1 MLFRITGLSPDP
13 FRPLFGLSERALA
26 SRGMSRHVADR
37 SPGFPCRIEMRDA
50 DPGETMLLLNHVSQ
64 PAATA
69 YRASHAIFVRE
80 GATAR
85 FDAVGIVPAVLRRRL
100 LSVRAFD
107 AAGSM
112 RDADVTEGVAL
123 ETLVARLFADPLVDV
138 LHVHNAKR
146 GCYAGRIERA

>member
-1 MLFRITGLSPDP
+1 MC
-13 FRPLFGLSERALA
+13 
-26 SRGMSRHVADR
+26 R
-37 SPGFPCRIEMRDA
+37 S
-50 DPGETMLLLNHVSQ
+50 

-80 GATAR
+80 GATTR